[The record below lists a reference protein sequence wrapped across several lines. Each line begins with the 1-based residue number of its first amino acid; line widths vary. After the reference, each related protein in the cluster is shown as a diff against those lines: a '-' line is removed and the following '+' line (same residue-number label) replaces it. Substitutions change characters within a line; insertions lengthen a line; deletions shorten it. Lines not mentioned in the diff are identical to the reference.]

1 MKHVHKFLVA
11 SVALA
16 LIGCGGTGGNSKPAT
31 GPVLNINPRVEAI
44 VSVQRTNLMH
54 PDLWTDA
61 QLQDPTNMAVKADLY
76 DQTVFGVQDP
86 NNIETGEQMVFQLVN
101 YTIDGSGNPVRHII
115 PGVVF
120 STSDNNS
127 TYGVLASN
135 TGQLTVNNN
144 ATTQPIYV
152 TASYNGNTYSAQYS
166 IKIRQVRIIGS
177 VLDENTNQA
186 AALAGCQVQFFNAS
200 NALVDTVTVAFDGS
214 FRGSIPTNTTS
225 FTVNGD
231 SLPSTY
237 YHSFTYNT
245 LRYDAS
251 VVSCFAPA
259 PSGLLVGTA
268 TLPGTILVTPR
279 VSGQGAPGST
289 GCQQGPVTKH

>member
-1 MKHVHKFLVA
+1 MKHVHKFLAA

-44 VSVQRTNLMH
+44 VAVQRTNLMH
-54 PDLWTDA
+54 PDMWTDQ
-61 QLQDPTNMAVKADLY
+61 QLQDPTNMAVKADLF
-76 DQTVFGVQDP
+76 DQTVFGVVDP
-86 NNIETGEQMVFQLVN
+86 TNVATGEQVIFQLVN
-101 YTIDGSGNPVRHII
+101 YTTDSSGNPVRHII

-120 STSDNNS
+120 TTSDFNS

-135 TGQLTVNNN
+135 TGQLTVSNN
-144 ATTQPIYV
+144 ATSQPIFV
-152 TASYNGNTYSAQYS
+152 TASYTGGTFSAEYD
-166 IKIRQVRIIGS
+166 IKIRQVRLLGN

-186 AALAGCQVQFFNAS
+186 AALAGCQVQFYNAA

-214 FRGSIPTNTTS
+214 FRASVPTNTTS

-231 SLPSTY
+231 SLPSSY

-259 PSGLLVGTA
+259 PSGLQVGTT

-279 VSGQGAPGST
+279 VNGVPTPSST